1 VIVGVTDN
9 RVNEAKYLLYEE
21 WLREGRPEAEIVR
34 LTPGDGNRG
43 ELARCDGLVL
53 TGGGDVDPALYGGDA
68 GNRTLY
74 EISADRDR
82 FEAGLVEAS
91 LGAGRPILGI
101 CRGMQLVN
109 VVFGGTLIIDLEEA
123 GHPPHGTVNGV
134 KCRHDVILEPAS
146 ALGAALGAGRG
157 PVSSSHHQ
165 AVGKIGKDLAIAA
178 RSVDGVVE
186 ALETARPGGGFSVL
200 LVQWHPERMDA
211 GGSPL
216 SGGIRNLFFQSITT
230 T

>member
-1 VIVGVTDN
+1 MIIGVTDD

-21 WLREGRPEAEIVR
+21 WLREGRPGAEIVR
-34 LTPGDGNRG
+34 LTPGDANGG

-68 GNRTLY
+68 LHQTLY
-74 EISADRDR
+74 GISADRDR
-82 FEAGLVEAS
+82 FEAALVAES
-91 LGAGRPILGI
+91 LRDGRPIFGI

-109 VVFGGTLIIDLEEA
+109 VALGGTLITDLVDA
-123 GHPPHGTVNGV
+123 GYPPHGTVSGV
-134 KCRHDVILEPAS
+134 KCRHEVVLEPSS
-146 ALGAALGAGRG
+146 ALGRLLGAGRAA
-157 PVSSSHHQ
+157 VSSSHHQ
-165 AVGKIGKDLAIAA
+165 AVARIGRGLDVAA
-178 RSVDGVVE
+178 RSEDGVVE

-200 LVQWHPERMDA
+200 LVQWHPERMAA

-216 SGGIRNLFFQSITT
+216 SGGVRDVFFQSLTT